1 MMRAMNNRS
10 GKPGAAG
17 GARCVETFAR
27 RFAELHRLAK
37 RFLGSR
43 RGNVMA
49 IFAVAFT
56 VIIGAVGLGTD
67 AASWYSTKRDMQNA
81 ADLAAVGSAESV
93 KRQLQSY
100 LDAGATDVVLS
111 ALDRTDA
118 AVAEELWAVAAEL

>member
-17 GARCVETFAR
+17 GTERAETFAR
-27 RFAELHRLAK
+27 RLAELHRLAK

-56 VIIGAVGLGTD
+56 VIIGAVGLGSD
-67 AASWYSTKRDMQNA
+67 AASWYSTKRAMQNA
-81 ADLAAVGSAESV
+81 ADLAAEGAINSLTANFSTASATT
-93 KRQLQSY
+93 
-100 LDAGATDVVLS
+100 AGYAKNEGKS
-111 ALDRTDA
+111 AA
-118 AVAEELWAVAAEL
+118 A